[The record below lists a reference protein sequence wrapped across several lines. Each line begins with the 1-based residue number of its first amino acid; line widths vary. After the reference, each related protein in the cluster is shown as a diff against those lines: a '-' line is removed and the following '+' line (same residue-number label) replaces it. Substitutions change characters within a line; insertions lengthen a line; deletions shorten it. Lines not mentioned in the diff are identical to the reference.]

1 MINRTL
7 SGNPPSALSNR
18 RPETT
23 RTIPILCLLLISLL
37 LVADHAEAKRKQIHR
52 PQPDLKILSV
62 NTTPASYSP
71 QTGRLDFAIE
81 VELPKNLDGATILE
95 VSSLISSPSRRS
107 MRFLSSRQPIGAQGQ
122 SPAQS
127 IVSPAG
133 TGKSEPPV
141 KPLVEVTLIWDG
153 KDQSEQLVEQGKYS
167 YEVRAKLL
175 AAGEKGLR
183 TQMVSWPKRGTVEV
197 K

>member
-1 MINRTL
+1 MMRRTL
-7 SGNPPSALSNR
+7 PGNSLSVPLTPSNR
-18 RPETT
+18 RPMTALG
-23 RTIPILCLLLISLL
+23 IPILCLLISLL
-37 LVADHAEAKRKQIHR
+37 LLTDHAEARRKQVHR
-52 PQPDLKILSV
+52 PQPDLNILSV
-62 NTTPASYSP
+62 TSPASYSP
-71 QTGRLDFAIE
+71 QTGPLDFAIE

-107 MRFLSSRQPIGAQGQ
+107 MRFLSSRQPIGAQ
-122 SPAQS
+122 AQS
-127 IVSPAG
+127 IVAPAG
-133 TGKSEPPV
+133 ANGSQPQT
-141 KPLVEVTLIWDG
+141 KPLVAVTLTWDG
-153 KDQSEQLVEQGKYS
+153 KDQSEQLVERGKYS